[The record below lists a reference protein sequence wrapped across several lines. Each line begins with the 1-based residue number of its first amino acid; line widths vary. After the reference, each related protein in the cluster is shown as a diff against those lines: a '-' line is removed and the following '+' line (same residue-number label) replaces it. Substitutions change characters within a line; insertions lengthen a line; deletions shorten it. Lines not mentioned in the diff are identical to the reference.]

1 MKTTS
6 TTSRT
11 NLHEQPKETTMKT
24 VKSLQTVA
32 ALSVVALLTQLC
44 SAQPVPSGQPP
55 LPGEAQPHVHLKQD
69 PAQPAATTSPTGL
82 SPDQIRQA
90 YGFDQLSG
98 IDGTGQ
104 TIAIIDAFGDR
115 YATTTTSGNGKNKR
129 TTTTITDATQ
139 DDWNAFCGQF
149 HLRSDVLLPVAYP
162 QGLPANVSTG
172 WALETA
178 LDIEWAHAIAPG
190 ANIMLVVSY
199 DNSLANM
206 YAAVDYAVSHGAN
219 VVSMSWG
226 AGESGAELANDAHF
240 NHPGVTFVASSGDAG
255 EISSGVSYPAASPY
269 VLSVGGTQLTQNTD
283 GTWSET
289 AWSGSGGGI
298 SLYET
303 KPVFQNGWQQ
313 FLTGNMRSVPDVSYQ
328 GGPNPA
334 VSVYSTAY
342 GGWIQVYGTSVGAPQ
357 WAALIALANS
367 ARLSSVTVPDAHS
380 ALYSI
385 AESSTMPPS
394 INGAYWIDMI
404 SGANGSD
411 PDDAAIPGYDFVT
424 GLGSPA
430 AGNLVPAL
438 SSWVQ
443 NPDFSLSV
451 SPCSVTLPKTGG
463 SAIYTVAISRLGGF
477 SGAVNLSCD
486 ANPTLPAVATASFSA
501 NSTSGDSSTLT
512 VEVPSPA
519 SPSTYALTITGTGTT
534 GTGTT
539 LTRTAMASLVVAS
552 APSIVSVVSIGYN
565 TSGPNNKNLLDT
577 LTLKDDFGNL
587 VAGASVSIALY
598 LNNAY
603 YGSGTA
609 STLSDGTV
617 TFTARNAPTGTY
629 TTGVTGVTATGLTWD
644 GKTPANSYTK
654 TQ

>member
-1 MKTTS
+1 MKTTR

-32 ALSVVALLTQLC
+32 ALSLAALLTQLC
-44 SAQPVPSGQPP
+44 PAQPAPAGQPP

-82 SPDQIRQA
+82 SPAQIRQA

-139 DDWNAFCGQF
+139 DDWNAFCSQF
-149 HLRSDVLLPVAYP
+149 GLPNTLNSLTVAYP

-178 LDIEWAHAIAPG
+178 LDVEWAHAIAPG
-190 ANIMLVVSY
+190 ANILLVVSY

-206 YAAVDYAVSHGAN
+206 YAAVDYAVTNQLAPAN

-240 NHPGVTFVASSGDAG
+240 NYPGVTFVASSGDAG

-269 VLSVGGTQLTQNTD
+269 VVSVGGTQLTYNND
-283 GTWSET
+283 NNTWSET

-334 VSVYSTAY
+334 VSVYSTAN

-367 ARLSSVTVPDAHS
+367 ARQSPVTVPDAHS

-385 AESSTMPPS
+385 AESSTVPPS
-394 INGAYWIDMI
+394 ITGAYWIDMT
-404 SGANGSD
+404 SGVNGSD
-411 PDDAAIPGYDFVT
+411 SDDEAISGYDFVT

-451 SPCSVTLPKTGG
+451 SPCSVTLRTTGG
-463 SAIYTVAISRLGGF
+463 GAIYTVAISRLGGF
-477 SGAVNLSCD
+477 SDGVNLSVSGV
-486 ANPTLPAVATASFSA
+486 PTAWASFAPNLASDSYTLSITVPA
-501 NSTSGDSSTLT
+501 N
-512 VEVPSPA
+512 A
-519 SPSTYALTITGTGTT
+519 SPSTNALTIT

-552 APSIVSVVSIGYN
+552 APSIVSVVSIGYT

-577 LTLKDDFGNL
+577 LTLKDDFGNPA
-587 VAGASVSIALY
+587 AGASVSIALY

-609 STLSDGTV
+609 TTLSDGTV
-617 TFTARNAPTGTY
+617 TFTARNAPTGSY
-629 TTGVTGVTATGLTWD
+629 TPRVTGVTATGLTWD
-644 GKTPANSYTK
+644 GQTPPNSYPK

>member
-1 MKTTS
+1 
-6 TTSRT
+6 
-11 NLHEQPKETTMKT
+11 MKT
-24 VKSLQTVA
+24 VKLLQALA
-32 ALSVVALLTQLC
+32 ALSVAALLTQLC
-44 SAQPVPSGQPP
+44 SAQPAPAGQPP

-82 SPDQIRQA
+82 SPAQLRQA

-139 DDWNAFCGQF
+139 DDWNAFCTPFG
-149 HLRSDVLLPVAYP
+149 LSTAGLTVAYP

-190 ANIMLVVSY
+190 ANILLVVSY

-206 YAAVDYAVSHGAN
+206 YAAVDYAVSQGAK

-226 AGESGAELANDAHF
+226 AGESGAELASDAHF
-240 NHPGVTFVASSGDAG
+240 NYPGVTFVASSGDAG

-269 VLSVGGTQLTQNTD
+269 VLSVGGTQLTYNND
-283 GTWSET
+283 NTWSET

-367 ARLSSVTVPDAHS
+367 ARPSSVTVPDAHS
-380 ALYSI
+380 ALYSL

-394 INGAYWIDMI
+394 ITAAYWIDMT

-443 NPDFSLSV
+443 NQDFSFSV
-451 SPCSVTLPKTGG
+451 SPSSVTLPTTGG

-486 ANPTLPAVATASFSA
+486 ANPPLPAGATASFSA
-501 NSTSGDSSTLT
+501 NSTIGDSSTLT

-519 SPSTYALTITGTGTT
+519 SPTTYALTIT

-552 APSIVSVVSIGYN
+552 APSIVSVVSIAYK

-598 LNNAY
+598 LNGAY

-609 STLSDGTV
+609 STLSDGTA
-617 TFTARNAPTGTY
+617 TFTARNAPAGTY
-629 TTGVTGVTATGLTWD
+629 TTRVTGVTAAGLTWD
-644 GKTPANSYTK
+644 GITPPNSFP
-654 TQ
+654 